1 MTKAP
6 KKPATRGKWGRPDSA
21 AVTRGR
27 TTRASSKVAFQVAR
41 PRVQGA
47 QIQRQGRR
55 AAPMAG
61 RKVTGPQG
69 STGDLWRRRTSAFA
83 SPFAEFLHL
92 AGRTVPLISGDVS
105 LRRRKWGR
113 RYRLRDLSC
122 YSIVAQID
130 LSCEAQIKIGSE
142 HRVDVRDV
150 SSRAAMTPY
159 HTRLWAELL
168 TLQRA
173 GGSIDHIS
181 RSIANARV
189 DLNPHQVDAAL
200 FAFRSPLTK
209 GVILADEVGLG
220 KTIEAGLVLSQR
232 WAERRRRIL
241 LIVPATLRKQW
252 QQELASKF
260 FLPSVVIES
269 RSFKEMQEKGHPNP
283 LERTDY
289 VVIASYQFAA
299 SRHEAVASVP
309 WDLVVIDEAHRL
321 RNVFNPRNKTAN
333 LIATAIRQRPKLLL
347 TATPLQNSLMEL
359 YGLASVVDEHVFGDI
374 EAFREQFVRA
384 SSEAD
389 RNKELRQRLAS
400 ICIRTLRRQVLE
412 YVPFTNRI
420 PLTADFR
427 PSAAE
432 HDLYDQVSEYLQRET
447 LYALPNAQRALI
459 TLVLRKLLASSSF
472 AIARTLDR
480 LANRLQ
486 RLASENAVTTDDLF
500 DDEDL
505 EGIDELEDEHAIIA
519 ADADLDDAAID
530 PKLLKAELA
539 DVRKFAD
546 MAGRIT
552 TNAKGDAMIPAI
564 KVALQKAAEL
574 GAKRKAVVFTES
586 RRTQEY
592 LFDLLNRNGYAGQ
605 VVMMNGS
612 NADENSKLIYA
623 DWCKRHEEDGQVS
636 GSRPVDIRA
645 AIVEHFRDNATI
657 LLATEAAAE
666 GVNLQFASL
675 VVNYDLPW
683 NPQRVEQRIGRCHRY
698 GQKHDV
704 VVLNFVNRMNAADQ
718 RVHEL
723 LSQKFRLF
731 DGVFGASDEI
741 LGAIESGVD
750 VERRIAQV
758 YQQCRT
764 PEEITAAFDELQT
777 DLDEEIKA
785 RMAQTR
791 EALLEN
797 FDEEVGA
804 RLRVHRDKTLESL
817 NQRERWLL
825 EITRAELDGDA
836 KFDAHQPRFT
846 YSGNLAKPGVY
857 NLNWKDAE
865 RDGEHFYRPD
875 HELAQQIIQQAL
887 ARPLEPAQ
895 LSFNYTGYG
904 GNISLLDPLVG
915 KSGWLEISKLTIESL
930 DTEQFL
936 IFAGKTD
943 SGQPLDEET
952 CQKLMQVPAT
962 VSKLNQPVA
971 DLAAIRDG
979 ELQAKL
985 REVEGRNAKFF
996 DEEVNKLD
1004 RWTEDLKRGLEAEIK
1019 ELDRLIREQKKAA
1032 ALMVTL
1038 AEKLEA
1044 QKQIKDLEA
1053 TRSRKRRELFEA
1065 QDQIDAKRDEMIKQ
1079 VEARLKQRQER
1090 QAVLVLRWSIT

>member
-1 MTKAP
+1 MT
-6 KKPATRGKWGRPDSA
+6 RFHS
-21 AVTRGR
+21 
-27 TTRASSKVAFQVAR
+27 
-41 PRVQGA
+41 
-47 QIQRQGRR
+47 
-55 AAPMAG
+55 
-61 RKVTGPQG
+61 
-69 STGDLWRRRTSAFA
+69 
-83 SPFAEFLHL
+83 
-92 AGRTVPLISGDVS
+92 
-105 LRRRKWGR
+105 
-113 RYRLRDLSC
+113 
-122 YSIVAQID
+122 
-130 LSCEAQIKIGSE
+130 
-142 HRVDVRDV
+142 
-150 SSRAAMTPY
+150 
-159 HTRLWAELL
+159 RLWAELL

-173 GGSIDHIS
+173 GGSIDHLS
-181 RSIANARV
+181 RSIANSRV

-260 FLPSVVIES
+260 FLPSVVMDS
-269 RSFKEMQEKGHPNP
+269 RSFKQIAEKGNENPLMQEDHI
-283 LERTDY
+283 
-289 VVIASYQFAA
+289 VVASYQFAA
-299 SRHEAVASVP
+299 ARHHAVMQVP

-321 RNVFNPRNKTAN
+321 RNVYNPKNKTAN
-333 LIATAIRQRPKLLL
+333 RISAAIKGRPKLLL

-359 YGLASVVDEHVFGDI
+359 YGLASIADDHVFGDI
-374 EAFREQFVRA
+374 EAFRDQFVRNGN
-384 SSEAD
+384 EQE
-389 RNKELRQRLAS
+389 RNKELRERLAS
-400 ICIRTLRRQVLE
+400 VCIRTLRRQVLE

-427 PSAAE
+427 PSSAE
-432 HDLYDQVSEYLQRET
+432 RDLYDQVSAYLQREK

-472 AIARTLDR
+472 AIARTLER
-480 LANRLQ
+480 LAGRLE
-486 RLASENAVTTDDLF
+486 RLALDNSITTDDLF

-505 EGIDELEDEHAIIA
+505 EGIDELEDEYAIVP
-519 ADADLDDAAID
+519 ADGNSDPSDID
-530 PKLLKAELA
+530 PQELKSELA
-539 DVRKFAD
+539 DVRRFAD
-546 MAGRIT
+546 LAGRIT
-552 TNAKGDAMIPAI
+552 SNAKGDAL
-564 KVALQKAAEL
+564 VQALKMALAKASEL
-574 GAKRKAVVFTES
+574 GAERKAVIFTES

-592 LFDLLNRNGYAGQ
+592 LFDLLNKQGYAGA

-612 NADENSKLIYA
+612 NSDETSKRIYSE
-623 DWCKRHEEDGQVS
+623 WCKRHEDDGQTS
-636 GSRPVDIRA
+636 GSRSVDIKA
-645 AIVEHFRDNATI
+645 AIVEHFKDQAVI

-718 RVHEL
+718 RVHDL
-723 LSQKFRLF
+723 LGQKFRLF

-758 YQQCRT
+758 YQECRT
-764 PEEITAAFDELQT
+764 PEEITAAFDHLQVE
-777 DLDEEIKA
+777 LDEEIKA

-791 EALLEN
+791 QALLEN

-804 RLRVHRDKTLESL
+804 RLKVHRDKTLESL

-825 EITRAELDGDA
+825 ELTRSELDGDA
-836 KFDAHQPRFT
+836 VFDADKPRFT
-846 YSGNLAKPGVY
+846 YRGGLAKPGAY
-857 NLNWKDAE
+857 NLNWKEAE
-865 RDGEHFYRPD
+865 QDRENFYRPD
-875 HELAQQIIQQAL
+875 HQLAQSVIERAISRQ
-887 ARPLEPAQ
+887 LEPAH
-895 LSFNYTGYG
+895 LTFDYSAYG
-904 GNISLLDPLVG
+904 GNISTLDPLIG

-936 IFAGKTD
+936 IFAGQADDGET
-943 SGQPLDEET
+943 LAEET
-952 CQKLMQVPAT
+952 CEKLMQVPAH
-962 VSKLNQPVA
+962 VSN
-971 DLAAIRDG
+971 
-979 ELQAKL
+979 LQAEMGYLQQVLIATTRDNAINAKL
-985 REVEGRNAKFF
+985 AEVQARNAKFF

-1019 ELDRLIREQKKAA
+1019 DLDQKIREQKKAS
-1032 ALMVTL
+1032 ALMATL

-1044 QKQIKDLEA
+1044 QKQIKELE
-1053 TRSRKRRELFEA
+1053 TIRSRKRRELFDA

-1079 VEARLKQRQER
+1079 VEARLTHRQRSGNVALIHWTVR
-1090 QAVLVLRWSIT
+1090 

>member
-1 MTKAP
+1 MT
-6 KKPATRGKWGRPDSA
+6 
-21 AVTRGR
+21 V
-27 TTRASSKVAFQVAR
+27 
-41 PRVQGA
+41 
-47 QIQRQGRR
+47 
-55 AAPMAG
+55 
-61 RKVTGPQG
+61 
-69 STGDLWRRRTSAFA
+69 
-83 SPFAEFLHL
+83 
-92 AGRTVPLISGDVS
+92 
-105 LRRRKWGR
+105 
-113 RYRLRDLSC
+113 
-122 YSIVAQID
+122 
-130 LSCEAQIKIGSE
+130 
-142 HRVDVRDV
+142 
-150 SSRAAMTPY
+150 Y
-159 HTRLWAELL
+159 HSRLWAELL

-173 GGSIDHIS
+173 GGSIDHLS
-181 RSIANARV
+181 RSIANSRV

-209 GVILADEVGLG
+209 GVVLADEVGLG

-260 FLPSVVIES
+260 FLPSVVMDT
-269 RSFKEMQEKGHPNP
+269 RSFKQIVESGSDNP
-283 LERTDY
+283 LEQEDHI
-289 VVIASYQFAA
+289 VITSYQFAA
-299 SRHEAVASVP
+299 SRDQAVLQVP

-321 RNVFNPRNKTAN
+321 RNVYNPRNKTAN
-333 LIATAIRQRPKLLL
+333 RISAAIKNRPKLLL

-359 YGLASVVDEHVFGDI
+359 FGLASIADDHVFGDI
-374 EAFREQFVRA
+374 ESFREQFVRT
-384 SSEAD
+384 SNEQE
-389 RNKELRQRLAS
+389 RNKELRARLSS

-427 PSAAE
+427 PSSAE
-432 HDLYDQVSEYLQRET
+432 RDLYDQVSAYLQRDT

-472 AIARTLDR
+472 AIARTLERLAGRLER
-480 LANRLQ
+480 LANDHGI
-486 RLASENAVTTDDLF
+486 TTDDLF

-505 EGIDELEDEHAIIA
+505 EGIDELEDEYAIVA
-519 ADADLDDAAID
+519 ADDDLDDSGID
-530 PKLLKAELA
+530 PALLKAELA
-539 DVRKFAD
+539 DVRRFAE
-546 MAGRIT
+546 MAARIT
-552 TNAKGDAMIPAI
+552 TNAKGDALVPAL
-564 KVALQKAAEL
+564 KTALDKATEL
-574 GAKRKAVVFTES
+574 GAQRKAVIFTES

-592 LFDLLNRNGYAGQ
+592 LFDLLNQQGFAGQ

-612 NADENSKLIYA
+612 NGDDTSKAIYL
-623 DWCKRHEEDGQVS
+623 DWCKRHEDDGQVS
-636 GSRPVDIRA
+636 GSRPVDIKA
-645 AIVEHFRDNATI
+645 AIVEHFRDQAVI

-698 GQKHDV
+698 GQQHDV

-718 RVHEL
+718 RVHDL
-723 LSQKFRLF
+723 LGQKFRLF

-741 LGAIESGVD
+741 LGALESGVD

-758 YQQCRT
+758 YQECRT
-764 PEEITAAFDELQT
+764 QEEITTAFDQLQAE
-777 DLDEEIKA
+777 LDEEIKA

-791 EALLEN
+791 QTLLEN

-804 RLRVHRDKTLESL
+804 RLKVHRDQTQESL

-825 EITRAELDGDA
+825 ELTRAELDGDA
-836 KFDAHQPRFT
+836 IFDEDRPRFT
-846 YSGNLAKPGVY
+846 YNGDLAKRGAY

-865 RDGEHFYRPD
+865 QHRENFYRPD
-875 HELAQQIIQQAL
+875 HQLAQKLIQQTL
-887 ARPLEPAQ
+887 DRPLDPAE
-895 LSFNYTGYG
+895 LTFDYTGYR
-904 GNISLLDPLVG
+904 GNISVLDPLVG

-936 IFAGKTD
+936 IFAGQTD
-943 SGQPLDEET
+943 DGQQLDEET
-952 CQKLMQVPAT
+952 CMKLMQVPAKA
-962 VSKLNQPVA
+962 SKLDQPVA
-971 DLAAIRDG
+971 DLTSIRDA
-979 ELQAKL
+979 EVQAKL
-985 REVEGRNAKFF
+985 REVEQRNAKFF

-1019 ELDRLIREQKKAA
+1019 EIDRLIREQKKSA

-1044 QKQIKDLEA
+1044 QKQIKDLEVN
-1053 TRSRKRRELFEA
+1053 RSRKRRELFDA

-1079 VEARLKQRQER
+1079 VEAKLKHRQT
-1090 QAVLVLRWSIT
+1090 LVPVSVIRWHVE

>member
-1 MTKAP
+1 
-6 KKPATRGKWGRPDSA
+6 
-21 AVTRGR
+21 
-27 TTRASSKVAFQVAR
+27 
-41 PRVQGA
+41 
-47 QIQRQGRR
+47 
-55 AAPMAG
+55 
-61 RKVTGPQG
+61 
-69 STGDLWRRRTSAFA
+69 
-83 SPFAEFLHL
+83 
-92 AGRTVPLISGDVS
+92 
-105 LRRRKWGR
+105 
-113 RYRLRDLSC
+113 
-122 YSIVAQID
+122 
-130 LSCEAQIKIGSE
+130 
-142 HRVDVRDV
+142 
-150 SSRAAMTPY
+150 MTPY
-159 HTRLWAELL
+159 HSRLWAEQL

-181 RSIANARV
+181 AAIANARV

-260 FLPSVVIES
+260 FLPSVVVDS
-269 RSFKEMQEKGHPNP
+269 RSFNQMQEKGHPNP

-289 VVIASYQFAA
+289 VVITSYQFAA
-299 SRHEAVASVP
+299 AKHEAVAGVP

-333 LIATAIRQRPKLLL
+333 RISAAIRQRPKLLL
-347 TATPLQNSLMEL
+347 TATPLQNSLLEL
-359 YGLASVVDEHVFGDI
+359 YGLASIVDEHVFGDI

-384 SSEAD
+384 SNETE
-389 RNKELRQRLAS
+389 RNKELRGRLAS
-400 ICIRTLRRQVLE
+400 VCIRTLRRQVLE

-427 PSAAE
+427 PSSAE
-432 HDLYDQVSEYLQRET
+432 RDLYDQVSEYLQRET

-472 AIARTLDR
+472 AIAKTLNR
-480 LANRLQ
+480 LAIRLEK
-486 RLASENAVTTDDLF
+486 LASENAITTDDLF

-505 EGIDELEDEHAIIA
+505 EGIDEIEDEFAIVA
-519 ADADLDDAAID
+519 ADAELDENAID
-530 PKLLKAELA
+530 PKLLMAELA

-552 TNAKGDAMIPAI
+552 TNAKGEALIPALNT
-564 KVALQKAAEL
+564 ALAKAVEL
-574 GAKRKAVVFTES
+574 GAQRKAVIFTES

-592 LFDLLNRNGYAGQ
+592 LFDLLNQQGYAGQ

-612 NADENSKLIYA
+612 NSDAASKAIYA
-623 DWCKRHEEDGQVS
+623 EWCKQHENDGQVT
-636 GSRPVDIRA
+636 GSRPVDIKA
-645 AIVEHFRDNATI
+645 AIVEHFKDHAII

-718 RVHEL
+718 RVHDL
-723 LSQKFRLF
+723 LGQKFRLF

-741 LGAIESGVD
+741 LGALESGVD

-758 YQQCRT
+758 YQECRT
-764 PEEITAAFDELQT
+764 PDEITAAFDKLQSE
-777 DLDEEIKA
+777 LDEEIKA

-791 EALLEN
+791 QALLEN

-825 EITRAELDGDA
+825 EITRAELNGDA
-836 KFDAHQPRFT
+836 KFDQHDPRFT
-846 YSGNLAKPGVY
+846 YTGNLSKPGTY
-857 NLNWKDAE
+857 NLNWKEAE
-865 RDGEHFYRPD
+865 QRGEHFYRPD
-875 HELAQQIIQQAL
+875 HELAQRVVQQAL
-887 ARPLEPAQ
+887 ARQLEPAQ
-895 LSFNYTGYG
+895 LTFNYSAYG

-936 IFAGKTD
+936 IFAGQTD
-943 SGQPLDEET
+943 DGQRLDEET

-962 VSKLNQPVA
+962 VSKLDQPEVNL
-971 DLAAIRDG
+971 DAIRDG
-979 ELQAKL
+979 GLQAKL
-985 REVEGRNAKFF
+985 REVEERNAKFF

-1019 ELDRLIREQKKAA
+1019 ELDRLIREQKKSAT
-1032 ALMVTL
+1032 LMVTL

-1044 QKQIKDLEA
+1044 QKQIKELEA
-1053 TRSRKRRELFEA
+1053 NRSRKRRELFDA

-1079 VEARLKQRQER
+1079 VEARLKHRQS
-1090 QAVLVLRWSIT
+1090 QANVATIRWMVD

>member
-1 MTKAP
+1 MTA
-6 KKPATRGKWGRPDSA
+6 
-21 AVTRGR
+21 
-27 TTRASSKVAFQVAR
+27 
-41 PRVQGA
+41 
-47 QIQRQGRR
+47 
-55 AAPMAG
+55 
-61 RKVTGPQG
+61 
-69 STGDLWRRRTSAFA
+69 
-83 SPFAEFLHL
+83 
-92 AGRTVPLISGDVS
+92 
-105 LRRRKWGR
+105 
-113 RYRLRDLSC
+113 
-122 YSIVAQID
+122 
-130 LSCEAQIKIGSE
+130 
-142 HRVDVRDV
+142 
-150 SSRAAMTPY
+150 Y
-159 HTRLWAELL
+159 HTRLWAEQLM
-168 TLQRA
+168 LQRA

-181 RSIANARV
+181 RSIANSRV

-260 FLPSVVIES
+260 FLPSAVADS
-269 RSFKEMQEKGHPNP
+269 RSFKEMQENGHPNP

-289 VVIASYQFAA
+289 IVIASYQFAA

-321 RNVFNPRNKTAN
+321 RNVFNPRNKTAKR
-333 LIATAIRQRPKLLL
+333 IADAIRQRPKLLL
-347 TATPLQNSLMEL
+347 TATPLQNSLLEL
-359 YGLASVVDEHVFGDI
+359 YGLASIVDEHVFGDI

-384 SSEAD
+384 SSEAE
-389 RNKELRQRLAS
+389 RNKELRQRLSS

-427 PSAAE
+427 PSSAE
-432 HDLYDQVSEYLQRET
+432 RDLYDQVSEYLQRET

-472 AIARTLDR
+472 AIAKTLNR
-480 LANRLQ
+480 LAARLEK
-486 RLASENAVTTDDLF
+486 LATESAVTTDDLF

-505 EGIDELEDEHAIIA
+505 EGIDAIEDEFAVTT
-519 ADADLDDAAID
+519 ADAELDEDGID
-530 PKLLKAELA
+530 PTLLKTELA

-546 MAGRIT
+546 MAGSIT
-552 TNAKGDAMIPAI
+552 SNAKGEALLPALGT
-564 KVALQKAAEL
+564 ALAKAVEL
-574 GAKRKAVVFTES
+574 GAQRKAVIFTES

-592 LFDLLNRNGYAGQ
+592 LFDLLSQNGYAGQ
-605 VVMMNGS
+605 VVMLNGS
-612 NADENSKLIYA
+612 NSDAASRAIYDE
-623 DWCKRHEEDGQVS
+623 WCKRHEDDGQIS
-636 GSRPVDIRA
+636 GSRPVDIKL
-645 AIVEHFRDNATI
+645 AIVEHFQLHATI

-718 RVHEL
+718 RVHDL

-741 LGAIESGVD
+741 LGALESGVD

-758 YQQCRT
+758 YQECRT
-764 PEEITAAFDELQT
+764 PDEIASAFDRLQAE
-777 DLDEEIKA
+777 LDEEIKA

-791 EALLEN
+791 QALLEN
-797 FDEEVGA
+797 FDEDVGA
-804 RLRVHRDKTLESL
+804 RLRVFQDKAKESL
-817 NQRERWLL
+817 TQREHWLL
-825 EITRAELDGDA
+825 ALTLAELDGDA
-836 KFDAHQPRFT
+836 TFDPERPRFKYT
-846 YSGNLAKPGVY
+846 GTSAKPGAY
-857 NLNWKDAE
+857 NLNWKEAE
-865 RDGEHFYRPD
+865 QRGEHFYRPD
-875 HELAQQIIQQAL
+875 HELAQQVINQAL
-887 ARPLEPAQ
+887 ERPLEPA
-895 LSFNYTGYG
+895 LLNFDYSGYG
-904 GNISLLDPLVG
+904 GNISLLVPLIG

-936 IFAGKTD
+936 IFSGQTD
-943 SGQPLDEET
+943 DGQPLDEES
-952 CQKLMQVPAT
+952 CQKLMQLPAT
-962 VSKLNQPVA
+962 VSRLNQPVA
-971 DLAAIRDG
+971 DLASIREG
-979 ELQAKL
+979 ESQAKL
-985 REVEGRNAKFF
+985 REVEARNAKFF
-996 DEEVNKLD
+996 DEEVGKLD

-1019 ELDRLIREQKKAA
+1019 ELDRLIREQKKSA

-1038 AEKLEA
+1038 ADKLEA

-1053 TRSRKRRELFEA
+1053 KRSNKRRDLFDA
-1065 QDQIDAKRDEMIKQ
+1065 QDQIDTKRDAMIKE
-1079 VEARLKQRQER
+1079 VEAKLDHRHEHKLIALIQWRVQ
-1090 QAVLVLRWSIT
+1090 

>member
-1 MTKAP
+1 M
-6 KKPATRGKWGRPDSA
+6 
-21 AVTRGR
+21 
-27 TTRASSKVAFQVAR
+27 QV
-41 PRVQGA
+41 G
-47 QIQRQGRR
+47 
-55 AAPMAG
+55 
-61 RKVTGPQG
+61 
-69 STGDLWRRRTSAFA
+69 
-83 SPFAEFLHL
+83 
-92 AGRTVPLISGDVS
+92 
-105 LRRRKWGR
+105 
-113 RYRLRDLSC
+113 
-122 YSIVAQID
+122 
-130 LSCEAQIKIGSE
+130 
-142 HRVDVRDV
+142 
-150 SSRAAMTPY
+150 MTPY
-159 HTRLWAELL
+159 HSRLWAEQL

-173 GGSIDHIS
+173 GGSIAHLS
-181 RSIANARV
+181 GAIANARV

-232 WAERRRRIL
+232 WAERRRSIL

-260 FLPSVVIES
+260 FLPSVVVDS
-269 RSFKEMQEKGHPNP
+269 RSFKELQDKGHPNP
-283 LERTDY
+283 LQRTDY
-289 VVIASYQFAA
+289 VVITSYQFAA
-299 SRHEAVASVP
+299 SRHESVASIP

-333 LIATAIRQRPKLLL
+333 KITSAIRQRPKLLL
-347 TATPLQNSLMEL
+347 TATPLQNSLLEL
-359 YGLASVVDEHVFGDI
+359 YGLASIVDEHVFGDI

-384 SSEAD
+384 SNEAE
-389 RNKELRQRLAS
+389 RNKELRGRLAS
-400 ICIRTLRRQVLE
+400 VCIRTLRRQVLE

-427 PSAAE
+427 PSSAE
-432 HDLYDQVSEYLQRET
+432 RDLYDQVSEYLQRET

-472 AIARTLDR
+472 AIAKTLNR
-480 LANRLQ
+480 LAIRLEK
-486 RLASENAVTTDDLF
+486 LASENAITTDDLF

-505 EGIDELEDEHAIIA
+505 EGIDEIEDEFAIVA
-519 ADADLDDAAID
+519 ADAELDENAID

-539 DVRKFAD
+539 DLRKFAD

-552 TNAKGDAMIPAI
+552 TNAKGEALIPALNT
-564 KVALQKAAEL
+564 ALTKAVEL
-574 GAKRKAVVFTES
+574 GAQRKAVIFTES

-592 LFDLLNRNGYAGQ
+592 LFDLLNQQGYAGQ
-605 VVMMNGS
+605 VVLMNG
-612 NADENSKLIYA
+612 ANSDATSKVIYE
-623 DWCKRHEEDGQVS
+623 DWCKRHQDDGQVT
-636 GSRPVDIRA
+636 GSRPVDIKA
-645 AIVEHFRDNATI
+645 AIVEHFKVQATI

-718 RVHEL
+718 RVHDL
-723 LSQKFRLF
+723 LGQKFRLF

-741 LGAIESGVD
+741 LGALESGVD

-758 YQQCRT
+758 YQECRT
-764 PEEITAAFDELQT
+764 PDEITAAFDKLQSE
-777 DLDEEIKA
+777 LDEEIKA

-791 EALLEN
+791 QALLEN

-817 NQRERWLL
+817 SQRERWLL
-825 EITRAELDGDA
+825 EITRAELNGDA
-836 KFDAHQPRFT
+836 KFDQHNPRFT
-846 YSGNLAKPGVY
+846 YTGNLSKSGAY
-857 NLNWKDAE
+857 NLNWKEAE
-865 RDGEHFYRPD
+865 QRGEHFYRPD
-875 HELAQQIIQQAL
+875 HELAQRVIQQAL
-887 ARPLEPAQ
+887 ARHLEPAQ
-895 LSFNYTGYG
+895 LTFNYSGYG

-936 IFAGKTD
+936 IFAGQTD
-943 SGQPLDEET
+943 DRQPLDEET

-962 VSKLNQPVA
+962 VSKLNQPLA
-971 DLAAIRDG
+971 DLASIRDG

-985 REVEGRNAKFF
+985 REVEERNAKYF

-1019 ELDRLIREQKKAA
+1019 ELDKLIREQKKSA

-1053 TRSRKRRELFEA
+1053 TRSRKRRELFDA
-1065 QDQIDAKRDEMIKQ
+1065 QDQIDAKRDEMIQQ
-1079 VEARLKQRQER
+1079 VEARLKHRQSTTPVC
-1090 QAVLVLRWSIT
+1090 AIRWSVN

>member
-1 MTKAP
+1 
-6 KKPATRGKWGRPDSA
+6 
-21 AVTRGR
+21 
-27 TTRASSKVAFQVAR
+27 
-41 PRVQGA
+41 
-47 QIQRQGRR
+47 
-55 AAPMAG
+55 
-61 RKVTGPQG
+61 
-69 STGDLWRRRTSAFA
+69 
-83 SPFAEFLHL
+83 
-92 AGRTVPLISGDVS
+92 
-105 LRRRKWGR
+105 
-113 RYRLRDLSC
+113 
-122 YSIVAQID
+122 
-130 LSCEAQIKIGSE
+130 
-142 HRVDVRDV
+142 
-150 SSRAAMTPY
+150 MTPY
-159 HTRLWAELL
+159 HSRIWAEQL
-168 TLQRA
+168 TLLRA

-181 RSIANARV
+181 GAIANARV

-252 QQELASKF
+252 QQELSSKF
-260 FLPSVVIES
+260 FLPSVVVDT

-333 LIATAIRQRPKLLL
+333 LIAAAIRQRPKLML

-389 RNKELRQRLAS
+389 RNKELRQRLSS

-432 HDLYDQVSEYLQRET
+432 RDLYDQVSEYLQRET

-472 AIARTLDR
+472 AIARTLQR
-480 LANRLQ
+480 LANRLEK
-486 RLASENAVTTDDLF
+486 LATENAITTDDLF

-505 EGIDELEDEHAIIA
+505 EGIDEIEDEFAIVT
-519 ADADLDDAAID
+519 ADAKLDDAGID
-530 PKLLKAELA
+530 PRLLRAELA

-546 MAGRIT
+546 LAGRIT
-552 TNAKGDAMIPAI
+552 TNAKGEALIPALNT
-564 KVALQKAAEL
+564 ALSKAVEL
-574 GAKRKAVVFTES
+574 GAQRKAVIFTES

-592 LFDLLNRNGYAGQ
+592 LFDLLNQRGYAGQ
-605 VVMMNGS
+605 IVMLNGS
-612 NADENSKLIYA
+612 NNDAASKVIYDE
-623 DWCKRHEEDGQVS
+623 WCKSHENDGQVT
-636 GSRPVDIRA
+636 GSRAVDIKA
-645 AIVEHFRDNATI
+645 AIVEHFKEKAAI

-666 GVNLQFASL
+666 GANLQFASL

-718 RVHEL
+718 RVHDL

-741 LGAIESGVD
+741 LGALESGVD

-758 YQQCRT
+758 YQECRT
-764 PEEITAAFDELQT
+764 PEEITAAFDKLQSE
-777 DLDEEIKA
+777 LDEEIKA

-825 EITRAELDGDA
+825 ELTRAELGGDA
-836 KFDAHQPRFT
+836 RFDADKPRFSYT
-846 YSGNLAKPGVY
+846 GSLSKPGVY
-857 NLNWKDAE
+857 NLNWKEAE
-865 RDGEHFYRPD
+865 QRGEHFFRPD
-875 HELAQQIIQQAL
+875 HELAQRVIQQAL

-895 LSFNYTGYG
+895 LTFNYTGYG
-904 GNISLLDPLVG
+904 GNISLIDPLVG

-936 IFAGKTD
+936 IFAGQTD
-943 SGQPLDEET
+943 DGKPLDEET

-962 VSKLNQPVA
+962 VSKLNQTVVNL
-971 DLAAIRDG
+971 DSIRDG

-985 REVEGRNAKFF
+985 REVEARNAKFF

-1038 AEKLEA
+1038 AEKLET

-1065 QDQIDAKRDEMIKQ
+1065 QDQIDAKRDDMIKS
-1079 VEARLKQRQER
+1079 VEARLKQRQQLER
-1090 QAVLVLRWSIT
+1090 VSLVRWGVD